1 MKNASSY
8 LPGILSLGLA
18 ASMLWAILSMPPGLG
33 QQSRLQTLLHSEAHH
48 HPGAYVASWDEVFA
62 PWRR

>member
-8 LPGILSLGLA
+8 LPRLLGLGVA
-18 ASMLWAILSMPPGLG
+18 FSMSWAILSMPPGLE
-33 QQSRLQTLLHSEAHH
+33 QQHRLQAMLHAEAH

>member
-1 MKNASSY
+1 MKTASSY
-8 LPGILSLGLA
+8 LPLLLGLGVA
-18 ASMLWAILSMPPGLG
+18 VSMLWAILSMPPGLEH
-33 QQSRLQTLLHSEAHH
+33 QRRLQTLLHAEAH